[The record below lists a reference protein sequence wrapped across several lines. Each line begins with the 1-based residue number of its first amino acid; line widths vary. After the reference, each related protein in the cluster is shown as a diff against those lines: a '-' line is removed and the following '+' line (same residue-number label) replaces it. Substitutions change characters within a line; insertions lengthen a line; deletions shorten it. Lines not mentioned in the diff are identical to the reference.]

1 MRCNYPFLKFA
12 KYENHSYNLNMASI
26 EGKWVVHVDT
36 TNTAIVVR
44 MWTTGTSVALR
55 EKARGEYSCVHPYRR
70 GG

>member
-1 MRCNYPFLKFA
+1 
-12 KYENHSYNLNMASI
+12 MASI

-36 TNTAIVVR
+36 TNIAIVVC
-44 MWTTGTSVALR
+44 MWTRGTSVVLR